1 MAQSQDHWM
10 DELLND
16 FPTEFWHSPSHE
28 SFEAC
33 PIHEMALPVH
43 ELFKDRDVWEFWR
56 ETGVFS
62 EAIPRICD
70 HIETLIL
77 RYGALYGLVVWLGTD
92 GKLYIVASANLGLG
106 FTYIPLRLL
115 TQSLRPYVDEIPGH
129 RRHWIRVDKLKNIY
143 GRGSQDKAG
152 NSKGYHNKKA
162 AFSLLQKR
170 LAESQDLPVLA
181 LVYANDKYLTLCHPQ
196 KDTAMEMLMEKVI
209 RYYQSLS
216 DDGCMSQIRPN
227 ISFLPPSVHVDSSR
241 RPRRTSNVLSRPSRR
256 KRTSK
261 TGENQSPVDEWEAM
275 EFVHEPGSLPWYCHA
290 IKDPNGT
297 GVAALIKTDK
307 YYKWAFAD
315 ARCHGPGGSMRV
327 HHNLLV
333 EVESELDP
341 MGHLRCSCAVFRNCL
356 EPKECVHT
364 LYTRVNSERLRS
376 MAFSKEGEVVTIM
389 KNNSSTA
396 GYYVDGCFVR
406 MQGDRGLRC
415 DSDKAFGC
423 RHVARVR
430 EALHLDVDPEEEESE
445 STPDPSCSSSDDE
458 ADVLPTNAWISDTSK
473 TFKIEYPYS
482 DALKRAV
489 MERLLFGFS
498 RDKEGTPLGPL
509 QPPMP
514 ASTTCDCGLPYTR
527 RGFKETDPVTVY
539 MRPPHCA
546 RSLPCMVLKCQR
558 GAPECTLHY
567 TGLEDGLWRASKT
580 VAVELDL
587 LVRCAR
593 DFVGFRGHS
602 LTAQRD
608 SISEMYDMVSDTI
621 PTESFLVANAFRKA
635 VYGVASCLHFDTSDI
650 SRSMREECGAA
661 MPPNA
666 MMCPI
671 CQDSPD
677 VIIMDGTSMSIS
689 ASLCS
694 AESFTARK
702 GNQIIRRTH
711 LMVERCFFN
720 VSKGSNEVPER
731 RAGQRRE
738 VIKLVQDF
746 ESWIESKD
754 TPQGF
759 VGIHR
764 LRSLADTW
772 NLGDFVAWVHES
784 CREGR
789 LSVVD
794 RKAVKAMLRE
804 LRSDSPTTSYLSYES
819 SIDLDGCLEAG
830 RVVGQAVMGKVG
842 PILKNLLRIV
852 QAPGQEGAVIPI
864 GWVTFLR
871 EIVERSRWISEIN
884 CGERELGDDIPH
896 PCEASAVNGDFLRNG
911 VCCGLPRLRFRPPY
925 ACDGQKDDSK
935 VSEKDKASCKHAF
948 HKPGKR
954 TGGVF
959 TCMCQHGV
967 AYASFIIK
975 NAEGRD
981 EPFTF
986 LTCYLKK
993 APRVVVYDFA
1003 CALMDYCLNRA
1014 PDFFKFTLFVVDAF
1028 HWVNHVACARIFPL
1042 NYTVR

>member
-1 MAQSQDHWM
+1 
-10 DELLND
+10 
-16 FPTEFWHSPSHE
+16 
-28 SFEAC
+28 
-33 PIHEMALPVH
+33 MALPVH

-261 TGENQSPVDEWEAM
+261 TGENQSPVDEWEAV
-275 EFVHEPGSLPWYCHA
+275 EFMHEPGSLPWYCHA

-297 GVAALIKTDK
+297 GVAALIKTDN

-315 ARCHGPGGSMRV
+315 ARCHGPGGQYGV

-376 MAFSKEGEVVTIM
+376 MAFSKEGEVVTIV

-482 DALKRAV
+482 DALKQAV

-621 PTESFLVANAFRKA
+621 PTESFLVANAFRK
-635 VYGVASCLHFDTSDI
+635 
-650 SRSMREECGAA
+650 
-661 MPPNA
+661 
-666 MMCPI
+666 
-671 CQDSPD
+671 Q
-677 VIIMDGTSMSIS
+677 
-689 ASLCS
+689 
-694 AESFTARK
+694 
-702 GNQIIRRTH
+702 
-711 LMVERCFFN
+711 
-720 VSKGSNEVPER
+720 
-731 RAGQRRE
+731 
-738 VIKLVQDF
+738 
-746 ESWIESKD
+746 
-754 TPQGF
+754 
-759 VGIHR
+759 
-764 LRSLADTW
+764 
-772 NLGDFVAWVHES
+772 
-784 CREGR
+784 
-789 LSVVD
+789 SVW
-794 RKAVKAMLRE
+794 L
-804 LRSDSPTTSYLSYES
+804 
-819 SIDLDGCLEAG
+819 
-830 RVVGQAVMGKVG
+830 
-842 PILKNLLRIV
+842 
-852 QAPGQEGAVIPI
+852 
-864 GWVTFLR
+864 
-871 EIVERSRWISEIN
+871 
-884 CGERELGDDIPH
+884 
-896 PCEASAVNGDFLRNG
+896 NGDFLRNG

-925 ACDGQKDDSK
+925 ACDGQKEDSK

-1028 HWVNHVACARIFPL
+1028 HWVNHVACARSFSIKLYSEMKDIASMTQNTEACEQINAAMKRFKPVL
-1042 NYTVR
+1042 SRMGQRPFIALLRLFLTQWNISKYHKLIRYSMARPRPEQVQVHAPDQQ